1 MPRYV
6 RRHWEGV
13 PGGYGRSARSFDYD
27 AFVPDTLDGLH
38 LDYSASLV
46 EAITQAEL
54 AIRDLEGSASIA
66 GLESLSHQLLRTESV
81 ASSWIEGLRLSQ
93 RRLARALFDADAA
106 DGTARA
112 VMGNVEAME
121 QAIRLGAEARALALD
136 DVLSIHGRLLEGTRD
151 EAIAG
156 RLRERQNWIGR
167 DPSSPY
173 GAEFVPPP
181 ESEVPGLVADL
192 CTFMNRKDL
201 PAIAQ
206 AAVAH
211 AQFETIHPFADGN
224 GRVGRALI
232 HVVLR
237 RRGVV
242 EDFVPPVSAVL
253 AANVRRY
260 VDGLTAFRL
269 GKPGEWCEI
278 FTRSLRDAAIGSV
291 EMGGHL
297 LALQDL
303 WREAAGRPRR
313 GSATDRLIGSLGRR
327 PILDIKAA
335 SQLVGVSYPQ
345 ARDAVLGLEAAG
357 ALKPVV
363 VGRRRNRAWEA
374 SAIIALLDDFEF
386 EATTPSRDGEP
397 RRASPKRRTDKAAT

>member
-13 PGGYGRSARSFDYD
+13 PGGYGRSARSFDYE
-27 AFVPDTLDGLH
+27 AFVPDTLDSLEV
-38 LDYSASLV
+38 DYSAGLV

-54 AIRDLEGSASIA
+54 AIRDLEGSANIA
-66 GLESLSHQLLRTESV
+66 GLESLSHQLLRAESV
-81 ASSWIEGLRLSQ
+81 ASSWIEGLQLSH
-93 RRLARALFDADAA
+93 RRLARVLFDADAA

-112 VMGNVEAME
+112 VMGNIEAME
-121 QAIRLGAEARALALD
+121 EAVRLGAEARPLAPD
-136 DVLSIHGRLLEGTRD
+136 DILSIHRRLLERTPD
-151 EAIAG
+151 AAIAG
-156 RLRERQNWIGR
+156 RLRDRQNWIGR
-167 DPSSPY
+167 DPGSPY

-192 CTFMNRKDL
+192 CVFMNRTDL

-242 EDFVPPVSAVL
+242 EDFVPPVSVVL

-260 VDGLTAFRL
+260 VDGLMTFRQ
-269 GKPGEWCEI
+269 GKPADWCEV
-278 FTRSLRDAAIGSV
+278 FARSLQAASKASV
-291 EMGGHL
+291 ELGGQL
-297 LALQDL
+297 LSLQDS
-303 WREAAGRPRR
+303 WREGAGRPRR
-313 GSATDRLIGSLGRR
+313 GSATDKLIGSLARR
-327 PILDIKAA
+327 PILDINAA
-335 SQLVGVSYPQ
+335 GQLVGVSYPQ
-345 ARDAVLGLEAAG
+345 ARKAVLSLEAAG

-363 VGRRRNRAWEA
+363 VGRRRKRAWEA

-386 EATTPSRDGEP
+386 GVTTSAEP
-397 RRASPKRRTDKAAT
+397 RADSGRRT